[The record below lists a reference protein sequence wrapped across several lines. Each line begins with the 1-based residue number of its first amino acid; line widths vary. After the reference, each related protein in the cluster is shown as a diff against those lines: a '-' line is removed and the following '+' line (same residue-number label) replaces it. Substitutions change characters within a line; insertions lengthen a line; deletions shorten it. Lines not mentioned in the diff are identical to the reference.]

1 MAGLSHRQTE
11 ILNIARAFGRVMVED
26 LAKRFEVSA
35 QTIRKDL
42 NDLCDQRSLTR
53 IHGGAIIASGVENL
67 AYEARR
73 FVAAEEKR
81 AIGIAAASRIPN
93 GCSLFIN
100 IGTTT
105 EEVASALTSHED
117 LLVIT
122 NNLNV
127 AMLLYRHPRIEVI
140 VAGGAVRRA
149 DGAVIGSTAISLIGQ
164 FKVDYAIIGAS
175 AIDEEGALLD
185 FDYREVQA
193 AQAIIANAR
202 SVMLVADSTKL
213 RRSAPVR
220 IAHLSQIQTF
230 VTDAPLPAGLA
241 SICHHRGIEV
251 VEAMDKPAADID
263 EPGGEP
269 ASTVTRLP
277 EPYILSPI
285 FLRANHDRVGC
296 RWTQRCGICPRRPL
310 WPRGGQHLVRMDV
323 VARLGLKTS
332 LTPWDIAALRFGVA
346 GLLLLPYVMSKG
358 LALNRLG
365 WIGLAAIVLGG
376 GAPVLFANAGLM
388 FAPAAHAG
396 ALFPGVM
403 PLMVALLAAA
413 LLREPFTAAKKIGF
427 VLILLGVFGIAWG
440 TGGDAIESGQTIGH
454 VLFLGSAVA
463 WACYTVAMRR
473 ARLDGLHAAGIAA
486 VGALVSLHAGLF
498 VRWRVRVS
506 QGSMERYGS
515 ASVRAGDSD
524 GNRFTR
530 LLRARSQHPRRLE
543 RCRIRRTVSGDD
555 GCHGDSNSWRV
566 ADDDGL
572 DCDRRDFRRR
582 LRRERRSA
590 ATTADL
596 TAVSTVD
603 CQFFLFRLAFVFLC
617 D

>member
-1 MAGLSHRQTE
+1 MAGLSNRQTE
-11 ILNIARAFGRVMVED
+11 ILNIARASGRVIVED
-26 LAKRFEVSA
+26 LARRFEVSA

-149 DGAVIGSTAISLIGQ
+149 DGAVIGSTAIGLIGQ

-230 VTDAPLPAGLA
+230 VTDAPCPQDSPTSATPAASRWSRRWRSRQRISTSRASQFLLPPRFDCDNASVLSRRATPPPLLFAISATIHAAPLPA
-241 SICHHRGIEV
+241 
-251 VEAMDKPAADID
+251 
-263 EPGGEP
+263 
-269 ASTVTRLP
+269 
-277 EPYILSPI
+277 
-285 FLRANHDRVGC
+285 
-296 RWTQRCGICPRRPL
+296 
-310 WPRGGQHLVRMDV
+310 
-323 VARLGLKTS
+323 
-332 LTPWDIAALRFGVA
+332 
-346 GLLLLPYVMSKG
+346 
-358 LALNRLG
+358 LAL
-365 WIGLAAIVLGG
+365 
-376 GAPVLFANAGLM
+376 AG
-388 FAPAAHAG
+388 
-396 ALFPGVM
+396 VEVID
-403 PLMVALLAAA
+403 VA
-413 LLREPFTAAKKIGF
+413 
-427 VLILLGVFGIAWG
+427 V
-440 TGGDAIESGQTIGH
+440 
-454 VLFLGSAVA
+454 
-463 WACYTVAMRR
+463 
-473 ARLDGLHAAGIAA
+473 
-486 VGALVSLHAGLF
+486 
-498 VRWRVRVS
+498 
-506 QGSMERYGS
+506 
-515 ASVRAGDSD
+515 
-524 GNRFTR
+524 
-530 LLRARSQHPRRLE
+530 
-543 RCRIRRTVSGDD
+543 
-555 GCHGDSNSWRV
+555 
-566 ADDDGL
+566 
-572 DCDRRDFRRR
+572 
-582 LRRERRSA
+582 
-590 ATTADL
+590 
-596 TAVSTVD
+596 
-603 CQFFLFRLAFVFLC
+603 
-617 D
+617 

>member
-1 MAGLSHRQTE
+1 MRFGQRAMLHLRMWLMQNQAEGLNQICLFGRQTADNTHCPVDPSPEPPHHGASSPREFAVPGLSHRQTE

-26 LAKRFEVSA
+26 LARRFEVSA

-73 FVAAEEKR
+73 FVAADEKK
-81 AIGIAAASRIPN
+81 AIGAAAASRIPN

-149 DGAVIGSTAISLIGQ
+149 DGAVVGSTATQLIGQ

-230 VTDAPLPAGLA
+230 VTDSALPAGLT
-241 SICHHRGIEV
+241 SICQHRGIEV
-251 VEAMDKPAADID
+251 VVALDKAAADID
-263 EPGGEP
+263 EASIEP
-269 ASTVTRLP
+269 AP
-277 EPYILSPI
+277 P
-285 FLRANHDRVGC
+285 
-296 RWTQRCGICPRRPL
+296 
-310 WPRGGQHLVRMDV
+310 
-323 VARLGLKTS
+323 
-332 LTPWDIAALRFGVA
+332 ALR
-346 GLLLLPYVMSKG
+346 
-358 LALNRLG
+358 
-365 WIGLAAIVLGG
+365 
-376 GAPVLFANAGLM
+376 
-388 FAPAAHAG
+388 
-396 ALFPGVM
+396 
-403 PLMVALLAAA
+403 
-413 LLREPFTAAKKIGF
+413 
-427 VLILLGVFGIAWG
+427 
-440 TGGDAIESGQTIGH
+440 
-454 VLFLGSAVA
+454 
-463 WACYTVAMRR
+463 
-473 ARLDGLHAAGIAA
+473 
-486 VGALVSLHAGLF
+486 
-498 VRWRVRVS
+498 
-506 QGSMERYGS
+506 
-515 ASVRAGDSD
+515 SV
-524 GNRFTR
+524 
-530 LLRARSQHPRRLE
+530 
-543 RCRIRRTVSGDD
+543 
-555 GCHGDSNSWRV
+555 
-566 ADDDGL
+566 
-572 DCDRRDFRRR
+572 
-582 LRRERRSA
+582 
-590 ATTADL
+590 
-596 TAVSTVD
+596 
-603 CQFFLFRLAFVFLC
+603 
-617 D
+617 

>member
-1 MAGLSHRQTE
+1 MPAVLQPRVVLSSIVHGAVANEAAALTRIRSLQDWMPLQPISVVDGIANRPHHKGRYLVPKGAAVAGLSHRQTE
-11 ILNIARAFGRVMVED
+11 ILNIARASGRVIVED
-26 LAKRFEVSA
+26 LARRFEVSA

-230 VTDAPLPAGLA
+230 VTEAPLPAGLA
-241 SICHHRGIEV
+241 NICHSRGIDV

-263 EPGGEP
+263 EPVTEP
-269 ASTVTRLP
+269 STVVRL
-277 EPYILSPI
+277 
-285 FLRANHDRVGC
+285 
-296 RWTQRCGICPRRPL
+296 
-310 WPRGGQHLVRMDV
+310 
-323 VARLGLKTS
+323 K
-332 LTPWDIAALRFGVA
+332 
-346 GLLLLPYVMSKG
+346 
-358 LALNRLG
+358 
-365 WIGLAAIVLGG
+365 
-376 GAPVLFANAGLM
+376 
-388 FAPAAHAG
+388 
-396 ALFPGVM
+396 
-403 PLMVALLAAA
+403 
-413 LLREPFTAAKKIGF
+413 
-427 VLILLGVFGIAWG
+427 
-440 TGGDAIESGQTIGH
+440 
-454 VLFLGSAVA
+454 
-463 WACYTVAMRR
+463 
-473 ARLDGLHAAGIAA
+473 
-486 VGALVSLHAGLF
+486 
-498 VRWRVRVS
+498 
-506 QGSMERYGS
+506 
-515 ASVRAGDSD
+515 
-524 GNRFTR
+524 
-530 LLRARSQHPRRLE
+530 
-543 RCRIRRTVSGDD
+543 
-555 GCHGDSNSWRV
+555 
-566 ADDDGL
+566 
-572 DCDRRDFRRR
+572 
-582 LRRERRSA
+582 
-590 ATTADL
+590 
-596 TAVSTVD
+596 
-603 CQFFLFRLAFVFLC
+603 
-617 D
+617 

>member
-1 MAGLSHRQTE
+1 MAGLSNRQTE

-202 SVMLVADSTKL
+202 SVMLVADFDQAQPQRAGAHRPSQPDPDL
-213 RRSAPVR
+213 RDRRRASRRSR
-220 IAHLSQIQTF
+220 QHL
-230 VTDAPLPAGLA
+230 PHPR
-241 SICHHRGIEV
+241 HRGGRGDGQ
-251 VEAMDKPAADID
+251 A
-263 EPGGEP
+263 G
-269 ASTVTRLP
+269 
-277 EPYILSPI
+277 
-285 FLRANHDRVGC
+285 
-296 RWTQRCGICPRRPL
+296 PRYR
-310 WPRGGQHLVRMDV
+310 
-323 VARLGLKTS
+323 
-332 LTPWDIAALRFGVA
+332 
-346 GLLLLPYVMSKG
+346 
-358 LALNRLG
+358 
-365 WIGLAAIVLGG
+365 
-376 GAPVLFANAGLM
+376 
-388 FAPAAHAG
+388 
-396 ALFPGVM
+396 
-403 PLMVALLAAA
+403 
-413 LLREPFTAAKKIGF
+413 
-427 VLILLGVFGIAWG
+427 
-440 TGGDAIESGQTIGH
+440 
-454 VLFLGSAVA
+454 
-463 WACYTVAMRR
+463 
-473 ARLDGLHAAGIAA
+473 
-486 VGALVSLHAGLF
+486 
-498 VRWRVRVS
+498 
-506 QGSMERYGS
+506 
-515 ASVRAGDSD
+515 
-524 GNRFTR
+524 
-530 LLRARSQHPRRLE
+530 
-543 RCRIRRTVSGDD
+543 
-555 GCHGDSNSWRV
+555 
-566 ADDDGL
+566 
-572 DCDRRDFRRR
+572 
-582 LRRERRSA
+582 
-590 ATTADL
+590 
-596 TAVSTVD
+596 
-603 CQFFLFRLAFVFLC
+603 
-617 D
+617 